1 MIQLGGFSLDSAVGY
16 YVAKKQVP
24 TNTII
29 QFSIFSSVIAT
40 LIIGLIFVPIY
51 RWLTPGEEFPL
62 GFILFY
68 VGGNLLISF
77 GNAIFYASYRFILP
91 HLIAILVNS
100 GIILLLLFRKGMEVE
115 DFAFWYFAAFLVQGL
130 ILFVCLIFSQKNT
143 TFEVRIP
150 RETLV
155 LFFRYASHAF
165 LANILFFLLNR
176 VDYLFVRH
184 YTTAIDLGNYIQVSR
199 IAQLFFMLPSMI
211 STVIFPF
218 IASEKGM
225 AAGVVRKIS
234 RVLGLTYLIILLLL
248 AFTGKTLFP
257 LIFGP
262 SFSGMYFPFL
272 LQIPGVIAVAMIYP
286 YAAYNSG
293 KNRIRTNYVGAFGA
307 LLLLLSGNLIFTP
320 AYGILAAATVSSLA
334 YCCYYGYLVI
344 AHHRQIA
351 GA

>member
-1 MIQLGGFSLDSAVGY
+1 MIQLGGFSLDSSVGY
-16 YVAKKQVP
+16 YVARKQVP
-24 TNTII
+24 ADTII
-29 QFSIFSSVIAT
+29 RFSVLWSVLAT
-40 LIIGLIFVPIY
+40 LMIGLVFVPVY
-51 RWLTPGEEFPL
+51 RWLTPGVEFPL
-62 GFILFY
+62 GFILLY
-68 VGGNLLISF
+68 VSGNLLISF
-77 GNAIFYASYRFILP
+77 GNAICYASFRFILP
-91 HLIAILVNS
+91 HLVAILVNS
-100 GIILLLLFRKGMEVE
+100 GVILLLLFRKGMLVE
-115 DFAFWYFAAFLVQGL
+115 DFAFWYFAAFLLQGI
-130 ILFVCLIFSQKNT
+130 ILFACLVFSQKNT
-143 TFEVRIP
+143 LFEFRIP

-155 LFFRYASHAF
+155 MFFRYASHAF

-176 VDYLFVRH
+176 ADYLFVRH
-184 YTTAIDLGNYIQVSR
+184 YTTATDLGNYIQVSR

-225 AAGVVRKIS
+225 AAGIMRKIS
-234 RVLGLTYLIILLLL
+234 NQLGFTYLIILLLL
-248 AFTGKTLFP
+248 AITGKTLFP

-272 LQIPGVIAVAMIYP
+272 LQIPGVIAVAMMYP

-293 KNRIRTNYVGAFGA
+293 KNRIRTNSAGAFGA
-307 LLLLLSGNLIFTP
+307 LLILLVGNLIFTP

>member
-1 MIQLGGFSLDSAVGY
+1 MILLGGFSLDSAVAY

-24 TNTII
+24 ANTII
-29 QFSIFSSVIAT
+29 RFSVFWSVLAT
-40 LIIGLIFVPIY
+40 LIIGLIFVPVY

-62 GFILFY
+62 GFILLY

-100 GIILLLLFRKGMEVE
+100 GIILLLLFRKGMQVE
-115 DFAFWYFAAFLVQGL
+115 DFAFWYFAAFLVQGV
-130 ILFVCLIFSQKNT
+130 ILFVCLIFSQRNS

-184 YTTAIDLGNYIQVSR
+184 YTTATDLGNYIQVSR

-234 RVLGLTYLIILLLL
+234 KVLGVTYLIILLLL

-307 LLLLLSGNLIFTP
+307 LLVLLTGNLIFTP
-320 AYGILAAATVSSLA
+320 DYGILAAATISSLA

-344 AHHRQIA
+344 AHHRQIE